1 MIRLLLLAIFSVAFL
16 TFLLHLG
23 ERNLGPVVITREG
36 EQKILLL
43 LGNPSDTPTSPGISF
58 RWPFIQETRT
68 FSRRWL
74 HLNSRPHTIQT
85 RDRERLVVDN
95 YAIWRI
101 VDPLLFYKSFPTGRA
116 EAETQI
122 DREVRAKVREVIGR
136 QTLKEVVTDG
146 REAIMSEITEKSAES
161 LAGSGIEIGDVRINR
176 TDLPAGIEGN
186 VYARMRA
193 ERNRLA
199 RKHRAEGEEEART
212 LKAKAD
218 RNSRAIVAEAKRDS
232 EIIKGE
238 ADARASSVYA
248 SAHRLAPDFFS
259 FLRSFE
265 SYKVT
270 LSKGATLVLPPN
282 HPYLKH
288 FQEGLIHE
296 KGD

>member
-1 MIRLLLLAIFSVAFL
+1 MIRLLLLALFSVVFL
-16 TFLLHLG
+16 TTLLHLG

-43 LGNPSDTPTSPGISF
+43 LGNPAATPTSPGISF

-68 FSRRWL
+68 FSHRWL

-101 VDPLLFYKSFPTGRA
+101 VDPLLFYKSFPTGRT

-146 REAIMSEITEKSAES
+146 REAIMNEITEKSAES
-161 LAGSGIEIGDVRINR
+161 LAGSGIEVGDVRINR

-212 LKAKAD
+212 LKAEAD
-218 RNSRAIVAEAKRDS
+218 RNGRAIVAEAKRDS
-232 EIIKGE
+232 EIIKGR
-238 ADARASSVYA
+238 ADAAASAVYA

-259 FLRSFE
+259 FLRSLE
-265 SYKVT
+265 SYKMT
-270 LSKGATLVLPPN
+270 LSKGSTLVLSPN

-288 FQEGLIHE
+288 FQEGLLY
-296 KGD
+296 KKSD